1 MNGAE
6 VAYRYIGKQ
15 YLQVITP
22 IQDKNND
29 KSDVR
34 GLIIAMVSLQN
45 CNEMS
50 EYLHDQRDNLVG
62 IFFII
67 TLIFSVLVALLIR
80 NNFRRMQNELD
91 IIAAGHQEEGLG
103 QENFREFYNL
113 SSSFNKII
121 NRYKELENTR
131 QEFVSNVSH
140 ELKTPITSMKILA
153 DSLLMQPD
161 VPVELY
167 EEFMNDIVH
176 EIDRENQ
183 IITDLLTLV
192 KMDKT
197 QADLNIT
204 SVKIND
210 LLEVLLKRISP
221 IAEKRG
227 IKIRLETMRE
237 VVAEVDEV
245 KLSLACNNL
254 IENAVKYNHDDGKV
268 DVSLNAD
275 HKFFYIRVKDT
286 GCGIPEDCQEQIF
299 ERFYRVDKA
308 RSRETGGTGLGL
320 AITRNVVLMHKGS
333 IRVHSKEGEGATF
346 IIRIPLNYISQEADA
361 IIKRI
366 SYVIFLVSLL
376 TLTVLCGCDKST
388 KSAQEKQE
396 KTENQEQVTK
406 EETDRKKNN
415 TINLY
420 YLNAQEDGFKKV
432 SCKLQHSDDLKEMAN
447 EVLYKLSDT
456 ENNNTNKYKA
466 SIFDGVVINDVN
478 VIRGKA
484 TIDFGAGYIQLSH
497 TQEVLLRTS
506 VVKSLL
512 QIQGIDGVL
521 FSVNG
526 SSLLDNDKM
535 PVGLMEA
542 STILTDD
549 GQADIYSAKKK
560 VKIYYTNEQEPS

>member
-1 MNGAE
+1 MVGVSSQINYYEKKAIDQRVRYTQKQCAVLSDQIVMNGFRNYNMSSLSDEAGENVFEVEQLANNLEGRILLVDSRFKILADTYNRNCGKYLVTKETIHAMKGEE

-50 EYLHDQRDNLVG
+50 EYLYDQRDNLVG

-275 HKFFYIRVKDT
+275 HKFFYIEVADS
-286 GCGIPEDCQEQIF
+286 GMGIPEEAQEHIF
-299 ERFYRVDKA
+299 ERFYRVDKSH
-308 RSRETGGTGLGL
+308 SREIGGTGLGL
-320 AITRNVVLMHKGS
+320 AIARNAVVMHRGS
-333 IRVHSKEGEGATF
+333 IKVYSQMGEGTTF
-346 IIRIPLNYISQEADA
+346 TVRIP
-361 IIKRI
+361 I
-366 SYVIFLVSLL
+366 SY
-376 TLTVLCGCDKST
+376 
-388 KSAQEKQE
+388 A
-396 KTENQEQVTK
+396 
-406 EETDRKKNN
+406 
-415 TINLY
+415 
-420 YLNAQEDGFKKV
+420 A
-432 SCKLQHSDDLKEMAN
+432 
-447 EVLYKLSDT
+447 
-456 ENNNTNKYKA
+456 
-466 SIFDGVVINDVN
+466 
-478 VIRGKA
+478 
-484 TIDFGAGYIQLSH
+484 
-497 TQEVLLRTS
+497 
-506 VVKSLL
+506 
-512 QIQGIDGVL
+512 
-521 FSVNG
+521 
-526 SSLLDNDKM
+526 
-535 PVGLMEA
+535 
-542 STILTDD
+542 
-549 GQADIYSAKKK
+549 
-560 VKIYYTNEQEPS
+560 

>member
-1 MNGAE
+1 MGVSSQINYYEKKAIDQKVRYTQRQCVVLSNHILMNGFRNYNMDSLSGEAGDNVFEVEQLANNLEGRIMLVDSRFKVLADTYNRNCGQYLVTQETIHAMDGQE
-6 VAYRYIGKQ
+6 VAYRYVGEK
-15 YLQVITP
+15 YLQIITP
-22 IQDKNND
+22 IREQNTEKTDIQ
-29 KSDVR
+29 

-50 EYLHDQRDNLVG
+50 EYLYDQRDNLVG

-67 TLIFSVLVALLIR
+67 TLIFSVLVALFIR
-80 NNFRRMQNELD
+80 NSFRRMQNELD

-103 QENFREFYNL
+103 EENFREFYNL

-121 NRYKELENTR
+121 DRYKELENTR

-197 QADLNIT
+197 QADLNIS

-254 IENAVKYNHDDGKV
+254 IENAVKYNHDNGKV
-268 DVSLNAD
+268 DIFLNAD

-320 AITRNVVLMHKGS
+320 AITRNVILMHKGS

-346 IIRIPLNYISQEADA
+346 TIRIPLNYI
-361 IIKRI
+361 
-366 SYVIFLVSLL
+366 
-376 TLTVLCGCDKST
+376 G
-388 KSAQEKQE
+388 
-396 KTENQEQVTK
+396 
-406 EETDRKKNN
+406 
-415 TINLY
+415 
-420 YLNAQEDGFKKV
+420 
-432 SCKLQHSDDLKEMAN
+432 
-447 EVLYKLSDT
+447 
-456 ENNNTNKYKA
+456 
-466 SIFDGVVINDVN
+466 
-478 VIRGKA
+478 
-484 TIDFGAGYIQLSH
+484 
-497 TQEVLLRTS
+497 
-506 VVKSLL
+506 
-512 QIQGIDGVL
+512 
-521 FSVNG
+521 
-526 SSLLDNDKM
+526 
-535 PVGLMEA
+535 
-542 STILTDD
+542 
-549 GQADIYSAKKK
+549 
-560 VKIYYTNEQEPS
+560 

>member
-1 MNGAE
+1 MVGVSSQINYYEKKAIDQRVRYTQKQCAVLSDQIVMNGFRNYNMSSLSDEAGENVFEVEQLANNLEGRILLVDSRFKILADTYNRNCGKYLVTKETIHAMKGEE

-50 EYLHDQRDNLVG
+50 EYLYDQRDNLVG

-254 IENAVKYNHDDGKV
+254 IEKYNHDDGKV

-333 IRVHSKEGEGATF
+333 IRVHSKEGEGTTF
-346 IIRIPLNYISQEADA
+346 TVRIPLKYIA
-361 IIKRI
+361 
-366 SYVIFLVSLL
+366 
-376 TLTVLCGCDKST
+376 
-388 KSAQEKQE
+388 
-396 KTENQEQVTK
+396 
-406 EETDRKKNN
+406 
-415 TINLY
+415 
-420 YLNAQEDGFKKV
+420 
-432 SCKLQHSDDLKEMAN
+432 
-447 EVLYKLSDT
+447 
-456 ENNNTNKYKA
+456 
-466 SIFDGVVINDVN
+466 
-478 VIRGKA
+478 
-484 TIDFGAGYIQLSH
+484 
-497 TQEVLLRTS
+497 
-506 VVKSLL
+506 
-512 QIQGIDGVL
+512 
-521 FSVNG
+521 
-526 SSLLDNDKM
+526 
-535 PVGLMEA
+535 
-542 STILTDD
+542 
-549 GQADIYSAKKK
+549 
-560 VKIYYTNEQEPS
+560 

>member
-1 MNGAE
+1 MVGVSSQINYYEKKAIDQRVRYTQKQCAVLSDQIVMNGFRNYNMSSLSDEAGENVFEVEQLANNLEGRILLVDSRFKILADTYNRNCGKYLVTKETIHAMKGEE

-275 HKFFYIRVKDT
+275 HKFFYIEVADS
-286 GCGIPEDCQEQIF
+286 GMGIPEEAQEHIF
-299 ERFYRVDKA
+299 ERFYRVDKSH
-308 RSRETGGTGLGL
+308 SREIGGTGLGL
-320 AITRNVVLMHKGS
+320 AIARNAVVMHRGS
-333 IRVHSKEGEGATF
+333 IKVYSQMGEGTTF
-346 IIRIPLNYISQEADA
+346 TVRIP
-361 IIKRI
+361 I
-366 SYVIFLVSLL
+366 SY
-376 TLTVLCGCDKST
+376 
-388 KSAQEKQE
+388 A
-396 KTENQEQVTK
+396 
-406 EETDRKKNN
+406 
-415 TINLY
+415 
-420 YLNAQEDGFKKV
+420 A
-432 SCKLQHSDDLKEMAN
+432 
-447 EVLYKLSDT
+447 
-456 ENNNTNKYKA
+456 
-466 SIFDGVVINDVN
+466 
-478 VIRGKA
+478 
-484 TIDFGAGYIQLSH
+484 
-497 TQEVLLRTS
+497 
-506 VVKSLL
+506 
-512 QIQGIDGVL
+512 
-521 FSVNG
+521 
-526 SSLLDNDKM
+526 
-535 PVGLMEA
+535 
-542 STILTDD
+542 
-549 GQADIYSAKKK
+549 
-560 VKIYYTNEQEPS
+560 

>member
-1 MNGAE
+1 MGVSSQINYYEKKAIDQRVRYTQKQCAVLSDQIVMNGFRNYNMSSLSDEAGENVFEVEQLANNLEGRILLVDNRNCGKYLVTKETIHAMKGEE

-50 EYLHDQRDNLVG
+50 EYLYDQRDNLVG

-346 IIRIPLNYISQEADA
+346 IIRIPLNYIS
-361 IIKRI
+361 
-366 SYVIFLVSLL
+366 
-376 TLTVLCGCDKST
+376 
-388 KSAQEKQE
+388 
-396 KTENQEQVTK
+396 
-406 EETDRKKNN
+406 
-415 TINLY
+415 
-420 YLNAQEDGFKKV
+420 
-432 SCKLQHSDDLKEMAN
+432 
-447 EVLYKLSDT
+447 
-456 ENNNTNKYKA
+456 
-466 SIFDGVVINDVN
+466 
-478 VIRGKA
+478 
-484 TIDFGAGYIQLSH
+484 
-497 TQEVLLRTS
+497 
-506 VVKSLL
+506 
-512 QIQGIDGVL
+512 
-521 FSVNG
+521 
-526 SSLLDNDKM
+526 
-535 PVGLMEA
+535 
-542 STILTDD
+542 
-549 GQADIYSAKKK
+549 
-560 VKIYYTNEQEPS
+560 

>member
-1 MNGAE
+1 MVGVSSQINYYEKKAIDQRVRYTQKQCAVLSDQIVMNGFRNYNMGSLSDEAGENVFEVEQLANNLEGRILLVDSRFKILADTYNRNCGKYLVTKETIHAMKGEE

-50 EYLHDQRDNLVG
+50 EYLYDQRDNLVG

-346 IIRIPLNYISQEADA
+346 IIRIPLNYIS
-361 IIKRI
+361 
-366 SYVIFLVSLL
+366 
-376 TLTVLCGCDKST
+376 
-388 KSAQEKQE
+388 
-396 KTENQEQVTK
+396 
-406 EETDRKKNN
+406 
-415 TINLY
+415 
-420 YLNAQEDGFKKV
+420 
-432 SCKLQHSDDLKEMAN
+432 
-447 EVLYKLSDT
+447 
-456 ENNNTNKYKA
+456 
-466 SIFDGVVINDVN
+466 
-478 VIRGKA
+478 
-484 TIDFGAGYIQLSH
+484 
-497 TQEVLLRTS
+497 
-506 VVKSLL
+506 
-512 QIQGIDGVL
+512 
-521 FSVNG
+521 
-526 SSLLDNDKM
+526 
-535 PVGLMEA
+535 
-542 STILTDD
+542 
-549 GQADIYSAKKK
+549 
-560 VKIYYTNEQEPS
+560 

>member
-1 MNGAE
+1 MGVSSQINYYEKKAIDQRVRYTQKQCAVLSDQIVMNGFRNYNMSSLSDEAGENVFEVEQLANNLEGRILLVDSRFKILADTYNRNCGKYLVTKETIHAMKGEE

-50 EYLHDQRDNLVG
+50 EYLYDQRDNLVG
-62 IFFII
+62 IF
-67 TLIFSVLVALLIR
+67 LIFSVLVALLIR

-346 IIRIPLNYISQEADA
+346 IIRIPLNYIS
-361 IIKRI
+361 
-366 SYVIFLVSLL
+366 
-376 TLTVLCGCDKST
+376 
-388 KSAQEKQE
+388 
-396 KTENQEQVTK
+396 
-406 EETDRKKNN
+406 
-415 TINLY
+415 
-420 YLNAQEDGFKKV
+420 
-432 SCKLQHSDDLKEMAN
+432 
-447 EVLYKLSDT
+447 
-456 ENNNTNKYKA
+456 
-466 SIFDGVVINDVN
+466 
-478 VIRGKA
+478 
-484 TIDFGAGYIQLSH
+484 
-497 TQEVLLRTS
+497 
-506 VVKSLL
+506 
-512 QIQGIDGVL
+512 
-521 FSVNG
+521 
-526 SSLLDNDKM
+526 
-535 PVGLMEA
+535 
-542 STILTDD
+542 
-549 GQADIYSAKKK
+549 
-560 VKIYYTNEQEPS
+560 

>member
-1 MNGAE
+1 MGVSSQINYYEKKAIDQRVRYTQKQCAVLSDQIVMNGFRNYNMSSLSDEAGENVFEVEQLANNLEGRILLVDSRFKILADTYNRNCGKYLVTKETIHAMKGEE

-50 EYLHDQRDNLVG
+50 EYLYDQRDNLVG

-197 QADLNIT
+197 QADL
-204 SVKIND
+204 K
-210 LLEVLLKRISP
+210 
-221 IAEKRG
+221 
-227 IKIRLETMRE
+227 
-237 VVAEVDEV
+237 
-245 KLSLACNNL
+245 
-254 IENAVKYNHDDGKV
+254 
-268 DVSLNAD
+268 
-275 HKFFYIRVKDT
+275 
-286 GCGIPEDCQEQIF
+286 
-299 ERFYRVDKA
+299 
-308 RSRETGGTGLGL
+308 
-320 AITRNVVLMHKGS
+320 
-333 IRVHSKEGEGATF
+333 
-346 IIRIPLNYISQEADA
+346 
-361 IIKRI
+361 
-366 SYVIFLVSLL
+366 
-376 TLTVLCGCDKST
+376 
-388 KSAQEKQE
+388 
-396 KTENQEQVTK
+396 
-406 EETDRKKNN
+406 DRK
-415 TINLY
+415 
-420 YLNAQEDGFKKV
+420 
-432 SCKLQHSDDLKEMAN
+432 
-447 EVLYKLSDT
+447 
-456 ENNNTNKYKA
+456 
-466 SIFDGVVINDVN
+466 
-478 VIRGKA
+478 
-484 TIDFGAGYIQLSH
+484 
-497 TQEVLLRTS
+497 S
-506 VVKSLL
+506 VV
-512 QIQGIDGVL
+512 
-521 FSVNG
+521 
-526 SSLLDNDKM
+526 
-535 PVGLMEA
+535 
-542 STILTDD
+542 
-549 GQADIYSAKKK
+549 
-560 VKIYYTNEQEPS
+560 

>member
-1 MNGAE
+1 MGVSSQINYYEKKAIDQRVRYTQKQCAVLSDQIVMNGFRNYNMSSLSDEAGENVFEVEQLANNLEGRILLVDSRFKILADTYNRNCGKYLVTKETIHAMQGKE

-91 IIAAGHQEEGLG
+91 IIAAGH
-103 QENFREFYNL
+103 
-113 SSSFNKII
+113 
-121 NRYKELENTR
+121 RYKELENTR

-140 ELKTPITSMKILA
+140 ELKTPITSMRILA

-346 IIRIPLNYISQEADA
+346 IIRIPLNYIS
-361 IIKRI
+361 
-366 SYVIFLVSLL
+366 
-376 TLTVLCGCDKST
+376 
-388 KSAQEKQE
+388 
-396 KTENQEQVTK
+396 
-406 EETDRKKNN
+406 
-415 TINLY
+415 
-420 YLNAQEDGFKKV
+420 
-432 SCKLQHSDDLKEMAN
+432 
-447 EVLYKLSDT
+447 
-456 ENNNTNKYKA
+456 
-466 SIFDGVVINDVN
+466 
-478 VIRGKA
+478 
-484 TIDFGAGYIQLSH
+484 
-497 TQEVLLRTS
+497 
-506 VVKSLL
+506 
-512 QIQGIDGVL
+512 
-521 FSVNG
+521 
-526 SSLLDNDKM
+526 
-535 PVGLMEA
+535 
-542 STILTDD
+542 
-549 GQADIYSAKKK
+549 
-560 VKIYYTNEQEPS
+560 

>member
-1 MNGAE
+1 MGVSSQINYYEKKAIDQRVRYTQKQCAVLSDQIVMNGFRNYNMSSLSDEAGENVFEVEQLANNLEGRILLVDSRFKILADTYNRNCGKYLVTKETIHAMKGEE

-50 EYLHDQRDNLVG
+50 EYLYDQRDNLVG

-299 ERFYRVDKA
+299 ERFYRSDEA
-308 RSRETGGTGLGL
+308 REHKTGGTGLGL
-320 AITRNVVLMHKGS
+320 S
-333 IRVHSKEGEGATF
+333 IAKWIV
-346 IIRIPLNYISQEADA
+346 
-361 IIKRI
+361 
-366 SYVIFLVSLL
+366 
-376 TLTVLCGCDKST
+376 
-388 KSAQEKQE
+388 
-396 KTENQEQVTK
+396 
-406 EETDRKKNN
+406 DRHN
-415 TINLY
+415 
-420 YLNAQEDGFKKV
+420 
-432 SCKLQHSDDLKEMAN
+432 
-447 EVLYKLSDT
+447 
-456 ENNNTNKYKA
+456 
-466 SIFDGVVINDVN
+466 
-478 VIRGKA
+478 
-484 TIDFGAGYIQLSH
+484 GY
-497 TQEVLLRTS
+497 
-506 VVKSLL
+506 
-512 QIQGIDGVL
+512 
-521 FSVNG
+521 FN
-526 SSLLDNDKM
+526 
-535 PVGLMEA
+535 
-542 STILTDD
+542 ILTRP
-549 GQADIYSAKKK
+549 DIGTRITVVFVEAEQL
-560 VKIYYTNEQEPS
+560 VK

>member
-1 MNGAE
+1 MGVSSQINYYEKKAIDQRVRYTQKQCAVLSDQIVMNGFRNYNMSSLSDEAGENVFEVEQLANNLEGRILLVDSRFKILADTYNRNCGKYLVTKETIHAMKGEE

-50 EYLHDQRDNLVG
+50 EYLYDQRDNLVG

-204 SVKIND
+204 
-210 LLEVLLKRISP
+210 
-221 IAEKRG
+221 
-227 IKIRLETMRE
+227 IRLETMRE

-346 IIRIPLNYISQEADA
+346 IIRIPLNYIS
-361 IIKRI
+361 
-366 SYVIFLVSLL
+366 
-376 TLTVLCGCDKST
+376 
-388 KSAQEKQE
+388 
-396 KTENQEQVTK
+396 
-406 EETDRKKNN
+406 
-415 TINLY
+415 
-420 YLNAQEDGFKKV
+420 
-432 SCKLQHSDDLKEMAN
+432 
-447 EVLYKLSDT
+447 
-456 ENNNTNKYKA
+456 
-466 SIFDGVVINDVN
+466 
-478 VIRGKA
+478 
-484 TIDFGAGYIQLSH
+484 
-497 TQEVLLRTS
+497 
-506 VVKSLL
+506 
-512 QIQGIDGVL
+512 
-521 FSVNG
+521 
-526 SSLLDNDKM
+526 
-535 PVGLMEA
+535 
-542 STILTDD
+542 
-549 GQADIYSAKKK
+549 
-560 VKIYYTNEQEPS
+560 

>member
-1 MNGAE
+1 MVGVSSQINYYEKKAIDQRVRYTQKQCAVLSDQIVMNGFRNYNMSSLSDEAGENVFEVEQLANNLEGRILLVDSRFKILADTYNRNCGKYLVTKETIHAMKGEE

-50 EYLHDQRDNLVG
+50 EYLYDQRDNLVG

-299 ERFYRVDKA
+299 ERFYRVDKG
-308 RSRETGGTGLGL
+308 RSKLTGGTGLGL
-320 AITRNVVLMHKGS
+320 AIVKHILMRLKGEL
-333 IRVHSKEGEGATF
+333 K
-346 IIRIPLNYISQEADA
+346 
-361 IIKRI
+361 
-366 SYVIFLVSLL
+366 LVS
-376 TLTVLCGCDKST
+376 TPGQGTIITIAFPSC
-388 KSAQEKQE
+388 
-396 KTENQEQVTK
+396 
-406 EETDRKKNN
+406 EEDTDR
-415 TINLY
+415 
-420 YLNAQEDGFKKV
+420 
-432 SCKLQHSDDLKEMAN
+432 
-447 EVLYKLSDT
+447 
-456 ENNNTNKYKA
+456 
-466 SIFDGVVINDVN
+466 
-478 VIRGKA
+478 
-484 TIDFGAGYIQLSH
+484 
-497 TQEVLLRTS
+497 
-506 VVKSLL
+506 
-512 QIQGIDGVL
+512 
-521 FSVNG
+521 
-526 SSLLDNDKM
+526 
-535 PVGLMEA
+535 
-542 STILTDD
+542 
-549 GQADIYSAKKK
+549 
-560 VKIYYTNEQEPS
+560 

>member
-1 MNGAE
+1 MGVSSQINYYEKKAIDQRVRYTQKQCAVLSDQIVMNGFRNYNMSSLSDEAGENVFEVEQLANNLEGRILLVDSRFKILADTYNRNCGKYLVTKETIHAMKGEE

-50 EYLHDQRDNLVG
+50 EYLYDQRDNLVG

-299 ERFYRVDKA
+299 ERFYRVDKSH
-308 RSRETGGTGLGL
+308 SREIGGTGLGL
-320 AITRNVVLMHKGS
+320 AITRSSIAMHHGIIKVS
-333 IRVHSKEGEGATF
+333 SKEGEGTTF
-346 IIRIPLNYISQEADA
+346 TVKIPLSYI
-361 IIKRI
+361 
-366 SYVIFLVSLL
+366 
-376 TLTVLCGCDKST
+376 
-388 KSAQEKQE
+388 
-396 KTENQEQVTK
+396 
-406 EETDRKKNN
+406 
-415 TINLY
+415 
-420 YLNAQEDGFKKV
+420 
-432 SCKLQHSDDLKEMAN
+432 
-447 EVLYKLSDT
+447 
-456 ENNNTNKYKA
+456 
-466 SIFDGVVINDVN
+466 
-478 VIRGKA
+478 
-484 TIDFGAGYIQLSH
+484 
-497 TQEVLLRTS
+497 
-506 VVKSLL
+506 
-512 QIQGIDGVL
+512 
-521 FSVNG
+521 
-526 SSLLDNDKM
+526 
-535 PVGLMEA
+535 
-542 STILTDD
+542 
-549 GQADIYSAKKK
+549 
-560 VKIYYTNEQEPS
+560 PS

>member
-1 MNGAE
+1 MVGVSSQINYYEKKAIDQRVRYTQKQCAVLSDQIVMNGFRNYNMSSLSDEAGENVFEVEQLANNLEGRILLVDSRFKILADTYNRNCGKYLVTKETIHAMKGEE

-50 EYLHDQRDNLVG
+50 EYLYDQRDNLVG

-286 GCGIPEDCQEQIF
+286 GW
-299 ERFYRVDKA
+299 
-308 RSRETGGTGLGL
+308 
-320 AITRNVVLMHKGS
+320 AIKRNVVLMHKGS

-346 IIRIPLNYISQEADA
+346 IIRIPLNYIS
-361 IIKRI
+361 
-366 SYVIFLVSLL
+366 
-376 TLTVLCGCDKST
+376 
-388 KSAQEKQE
+388 
-396 KTENQEQVTK
+396 
-406 EETDRKKNN
+406 
-415 TINLY
+415 
-420 YLNAQEDGFKKV
+420 
-432 SCKLQHSDDLKEMAN
+432 
-447 EVLYKLSDT
+447 
-456 ENNNTNKYKA
+456 
-466 SIFDGVVINDVN
+466 
-478 VIRGKA
+478 
-484 TIDFGAGYIQLSH
+484 
-497 TQEVLLRTS
+497 
-506 VVKSLL
+506 
-512 QIQGIDGVL
+512 
-521 FSVNG
+521 
-526 SSLLDNDKM
+526 
-535 PVGLMEA
+535 
-542 STILTDD
+542 
-549 GQADIYSAKKK
+549 
-560 VKIYYTNEQEPS
+560 

>member
-1 MNGAE
+1 MVGVSSQINYYEKKAIDQRVRYTQKQCAVLSDQIVMNGFRNYNMSSLSDEAGENVFEVEQLANNLEGRILLVDSRFKILADTYNRNCGKYLVTKETIHAMKGEE

-50 EYLHDQRDNLVG
+50 EYLYDQRDNLVG

-237 VVAEVDEV
+237 V

-346 IIRIPLNYISQEADA
+346 IIRIPLNYIS
-361 IIKRI
+361 
-366 SYVIFLVSLL
+366 
-376 TLTVLCGCDKST
+376 
-388 KSAQEKQE
+388 
-396 KTENQEQVTK
+396 
-406 EETDRKKNN
+406 
-415 TINLY
+415 
-420 YLNAQEDGFKKV
+420 
-432 SCKLQHSDDLKEMAN
+432 
-447 EVLYKLSDT
+447 
-456 ENNNTNKYKA
+456 
-466 SIFDGVVINDVN
+466 
-478 VIRGKA
+478 
-484 TIDFGAGYIQLSH
+484 
-497 TQEVLLRTS
+497 
-506 VVKSLL
+506 
-512 QIQGIDGVL
+512 
-521 FSVNG
+521 
-526 SSLLDNDKM
+526 
-535 PVGLMEA
+535 
-542 STILTDD
+542 
-549 GQADIYSAKKK
+549 
-560 VKIYYTNEQEPS
+560 

>member
-1 MNGAE
+1 MGVSSQINYYEKKAIDQKVRYTQKQCVVLSNHILMNEFRNYNMDSLSGEAGDNVFEVEQLANNLEGRIMLVDSRFKVLADTYNRNCGQYLVTQETIHAMDGQE
-6 VAYRYIGKQ
+6 VAYRYVGEK
-15 YLQVITP
+15 YLQIITP
-22 IQDKNND
+22 IREQNTEKTDIQ
-29 KSDVR
+29 

-50 EYLHDQRDNLVG
+50 EYLYDQRDNLVG

-80 NNFRRMQNELD
+80 NSFRRMQNELD

-103 QENFREFYNL
+103 EENFREFYNL

-121 NRYKELENTR
+121 DRYKELENTR

-197 QADLNIT
+197 QADLNIS

-254 IENAVKYNHDDGKV
+254 IENAVKYNHDNGKV

-320 AITRNVVLMHKGS
+320 AITRNVILMHKGS

-346 IIRIPLNYISQEADA
+346 TIRIPLNYI
-361 IIKRI
+361 
-366 SYVIFLVSLL
+366 
-376 TLTVLCGCDKST
+376 G
-388 KSAQEKQE
+388 
-396 KTENQEQVTK
+396 
-406 EETDRKKNN
+406 
-415 TINLY
+415 
-420 YLNAQEDGFKKV
+420 
-432 SCKLQHSDDLKEMAN
+432 
-447 EVLYKLSDT
+447 
-456 ENNNTNKYKA
+456 
-466 SIFDGVVINDVN
+466 
-478 VIRGKA
+478 
-484 TIDFGAGYIQLSH
+484 
-497 TQEVLLRTS
+497 
-506 VVKSLL
+506 
-512 QIQGIDGVL
+512 
-521 FSVNG
+521 
-526 SSLLDNDKM
+526 
-535 PVGLMEA
+535 
-542 STILTDD
+542 
-549 GQADIYSAKKK
+549 
-560 VKIYYTNEQEPS
+560 

>member
-1 MNGAE
+1 MINVCLIVGVSSQINYYEKKAVEQTVRYTQKQCAVLSNQIVSNGFRNYSMSSLSGESGANVFEVEQLANNLEGRIILMDSRFKILADTYNRNNEKYLVTKETIHAMNGEE
-6 VAYRYIGKQ
+6 VPYQSIGKN
-15 YLQVITP
+15 YLQIITP
-22 IQDKNND
+22 IED
-29 KSDVR
+29 KSSDKEDVI
-34 GLIIAMVSLQN
+34 GLVIAVVSLHN
-45 CNEMS
+45 CNEMAD
-50 EYLHDQRDNLVG
+50 YLYDQRDNLLG
-62 IFFII
+62 IFVII
-67 TLIFSVLVALLIR
+67 TIIFSVLVALLIR
-80 NNFRRMQNELD
+80 NSFRRMQNELD

-103 QENFREFYNL
+103 EENFREFYNL
-113 SSSFNKII
+113 SATFNKII

-197 QADLNIT
+197 QADLNIA

-237 VVAEVDEV
+237 VIAEVDEV

-254 IENAVKYNHDDGKV
+254 IENAVKYNHDNGSV

-346 IIRIPLNYISQEADA
+346 IIRIPLNYI
-361 IIKRI
+361 
-366 SYVIFLVSLL
+366 
-376 TLTVLCGCDKST
+376 G
-388 KSAQEKQE
+388 
-396 KTENQEQVTK
+396 
-406 EETDRKKNN
+406 
-415 TINLY
+415 
-420 YLNAQEDGFKKV
+420 
-432 SCKLQHSDDLKEMAN
+432 
-447 EVLYKLSDT
+447 
-456 ENNNTNKYKA
+456 
-466 SIFDGVVINDVN
+466 
-478 VIRGKA
+478 
-484 TIDFGAGYIQLSH
+484 
-497 TQEVLLRTS
+497 
-506 VVKSLL
+506 
-512 QIQGIDGVL
+512 
-521 FSVNG
+521 
-526 SSLLDNDKM
+526 
-535 PVGLMEA
+535 
-542 STILTDD
+542 
-549 GQADIYSAKKK
+549 
-560 VKIYYTNEQEPS
+560 

>member
-1 MNGAE
+1 MVGVSSQINYYEKKAIDQRVRYTQKQCAVLSDQIVMNGFRNYNMSSLSDEAGENVFEVEQLANNLEGRILLVDSRFKILADTYNRNCGKYLVTKETIHAMKGEE

-50 EYLHDQRDNLVG
+50 EYLYDQRDNLVG

-320 AITRNVVLMHKGS
+320 S
-333 IRVHSKEGEGATF
+333 IVKHGATLHHAQ
-346 IIRIPLNYISQEADA
+346 INVDSDLGKGTKME
-361 IIKRI
+361 
-366 SYVIFLVSLL
+366 LL
-376 TLTVLCGCDKST
+376 
-388 KSAQEKQE
+388 
-396 KTENQEQVTK
+396 
-406 EETDRKKNN
+406 
-415 TINLY
+415 
-420 YLNAQEDGFKKV
+420 F
-432 SCKLQHSDDLKEMAN
+432 
-447 EVLYKLSDT
+447 
-456 ENNNTNKYKA
+456 
-466 SIFDGVVINDVN
+466 
-478 VIRGKA
+478 
-484 TIDFGAGYIQLSH
+484 
-497 TQEVLLRTS
+497 
-506 VVKSLL
+506 
-512 QIQGIDGVL
+512 
-521 FSVNG
+521 
-526 SSLLDNDKM
+526 
-535 PVGLMEA
+535 
-542 STILTDD
+542 
-549 GQADIYSAKKK
+549 
-560 VKIYYTNEQEPS
+560 

>member
-1 MNGAE
+1 VGVSSQINYYEKKAIDQRVRYTQKQCAVLSDQIVMNGFRNYNMSSLSDEAGENVFEVEQLANNLEGRILLVDSRFKILADTYNRNCGKYLVTKETIHAMKGEE

-50 EYLHDQRDNLVG
+50 EYLYDQRDNLVG

-103 QENFREFYNL
+103 QENF

-346 IIRIPLNYISQEADA
+346 IIRIPLNYIS
-361 IIKRI
+361 
-366 SYVIFLVSLL
+366 
-376 TLTVLCGCDKST
+376 
-388 KSAQEKQE
+388 
-396 KTENQEQVTK
+396 
-406 EETDRKKNN
+406 
-415 TINLY
+415 
-420 YLNAQEDGFKKV
+420 
-432 SCKLQHSDDLKEMAN
+432 
-447 EVLYKLSDT
+447 
-456 ENNNTNKYKA
+456 
-466 SIFDGVVINDVN
+466 
-478 VIRGKA
+478 
-484 TIDFGAGYIQLSH
+484 
-497 TQEVLLRTS
+497 
-506 VVKSLL
+506 
-512 QIQGIDGVL
+512 
-521 FSVNG
+521 
-526 SSLLDNDKM
+526 
-535 PVGLMEA
+535 
-542 STILTDD
+542 
-549 GQADIYSAKKK
+549 
-560 VKIYYTNEQEPS
+560 